1 MSKVIKIGEVKKN
14 RPTTK
19 PKTEEEFSFEETIKR
34 NKDRQERLKQDRD
47 TANGKVKRSHRLT

>member
-1 MSKVIKIGEVKKN
+1 MSNVIKLGEVKKN
-14 RPTTK
+14 RPTSK
-19 PKTEEEFSFEETIKR
+19 PKTEEFSFEEVLKQ